1 METIT
6 LGKQSQG
13 HEEGLS
19 RINYKSDFPLAVKLV
34 KNGQPVAF
42 PDCDFS
48 IAAKTENGFT
58 VYKAERKNGVC
69 KHCKQDGDRLIVFF
83 DNHGLGKGRIEV
95 ECVIDNPDA
104 DYTEDGIRQET
115 YKAKAPIVLVDDNGD
130 ALDLRLPE
138 PRVVEKVVEKIVEKP
153 VEKIVEKVVE
163 KEVPLPAEI
172 KALSEARDKAM
183 EYNTDA
189 GVMGLFNSESEVLDA
204 LASEELISLPKDV
217 LHDGT
222 FVEKV
227 LDVLDPTSS
236 GLQEVSLIKQ
246 FGIISLLRNY
256 AHMKGIGIPL
266 NCQQLFTGICLN
278 ILSLTLR
285 SPMDIRGMFM
295 MSYFA
300 QLDIYLTDGFEI
312 AKEMEVAVNSNSSH
326 EDWVNYRNSDDSEE
340 LTSYEYGGHI
350 RLLHLKFDPNKV
362 EHVITFIRNLGRG
375 CVKQIYLE
383 PTGEIDREHGA
394 QFERWLLEAIK
405 PYTDKE
411 KAIKDTIGD
420 AYLCQLIPIGTNWSG
435 SGFMSIGAGDDFRS
449 KGYIV

>member
-1 METIT
+1 METVTVT
-6 LGKQSQG
+6 LGEQSQG

-69 KHCKQDGDRLIVFF
+69 KHCKQDGDRLIVFL

-95 ECVIDNPDA
+95 ECVIDNPDT

-153 VEKIVEKVVE
+153 VEKVVEKVVE
-163 KEVPLPAEI
+163 KEVQLPSEI
-172 KALSEARDKAM
+172 KTLSEATVKAM
-183 EYNTDA
+183 ETHPETGA
-189 GVMGLFNSESEVLDA
+189 IGFFNSGSAVLDA
-204 LASEELISLPKDV
+204 LASEELGNFPTDV

-222 FVEKV
+222 LLNKV
-227 LDVLDPTSS
+227 SEAL
-236 GLQEVSLIKQ
+236 GLSDNTPKEVPLIKQ
-246 FGIISLLRNY
+246 VGLISLLKNY
-256 AHMKGIGIPL
+256 ANSRGIGVPL
-266 NCQQLFTGICLN
+266 NCQMLFGGVYLSN
-278 ILSLTLR
+278 LSLTLR

-300 QLDIYLTDGFEI
+300 RLDIYLTDEFEI
-312 AKEMEVAVNSNSSH
+312 AKDMDVAVNSNSSH
-326 EDWVNYRNSDDSEE
+326 EDWVNYRNSDDSDE

-350 RLLHLKFDPNKV
+350 RLLHLKFDPNKM

-383 PTGEIDREHGA
+383 PTGDVDTE
-394 QFERWLLEAIK
+394 QFARWLFEAIK

-411 KAIKDTIGD
+411 KAISDTIGD
-420 AYLCQLIPIGTNWSG
+420 AYLCQLTPIGTNWSRPEFVYPDSSDG
-435 SGFMSIGAGDDFRS
+435 FRS

>member
-1 METIT
+1 METVTVT
-6 LGKQSQG
+6 LGEQSQG
-13 HEEGLS
+13 HEDGLS

-69 KHCKQDGDRLIVFF
+69 KHCKQDGDRLIMFF

-138 PRVVEKVVEKIVEKP
+138 PRVVEKI
-153 VEKIVEKVVE
+153 VE
-163 KEVPLPAEI
+163 KEVQLPSDI
-172 KALSEARDKAM
+172 KTLSEAPAKIM
-183 EYNTDA
+183 ETHPMAA
-189 GVMGLFNSESEVLDA
+189 GMNLFNSGSDILDS
-204 LASEELISLPKDV
+204 LAAEELSKFPADI

-222 FVEKV
+222 FATKV
-227 LDVLDPTSS
+227 LEALVAGSS
-236 GLQEVSLIKQ
+236 TPGAVPLIKQ
-246 FGIISLLRNY
+246 IGLISLLRGY
-256 AHMKGIGIPL
+256 AQSNGMGVPL
-266 NCQQLFTGICLN
+266 NCQNLFSGVYLN
-278 ILSLTLR
+278 NLSLTLK
-285 SPMDIRGMFM
+285 SPMDIRLMFM
-295 MSYFA
+295 MSHIA
-300 QLDIYLTDGFEI
+300 RLDIYLTDGFEI
-312 AKEMEVAVNSNSSH
+312 AKDMDVAVNSDSSH
-326 EDWVNYRNSDDSEE
+326 EDWVNYRNSDNSDE
-340 LTSYEYGGHI
+340 LTSYEHGGHI
-350 RLLHLKFDPNKV
+350 KIFHLKFDPNKM
-362 EHVITFIRNLGRG
+362 EHAITFIRNLGRG

-383 PTGEIDREHGA
+383 PTGDIDTE
-394 QFERWLLEAIK
+394 QFARWLLEAIK

-411 KAIKDTIGD
+411 KAISDTIGD
-420 AYLCQLIPIGTNWSG
+420 AYRCLLTPIGTNWSRTEFAYPDSSDG
-435 SGFMSIGAGDDFRS
+435 FRS